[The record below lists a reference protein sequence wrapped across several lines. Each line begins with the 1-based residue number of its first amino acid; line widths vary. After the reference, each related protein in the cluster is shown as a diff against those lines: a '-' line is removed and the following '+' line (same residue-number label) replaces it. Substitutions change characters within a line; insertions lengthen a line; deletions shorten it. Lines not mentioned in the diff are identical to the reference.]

1 MVSRTLKEEQIEPA
15 AGIGYT
21 ALAAVL
27 DRPDPTRGTVTSNT
41 QQTTV
46 TANMPEGPLELPP
59 LPSVP
64 FMERSGGGSMSSHRE
79 IPSFGLS
86 DSTLI
91 PHERPEVSLLRRES
105 SRASA
110 TEHTFSTRSSNNPL
124 SSTNITDITTP
135 RSSGGMEDAME
146 KMGLV
151 HESPKEATRVVV
163 DPTHVERRA
172 PKRRTDRVVSK
183 MMCKDDSNHAVAVW
197 SWMESTLFFIPVLA
211 SSTC

>member
-64 FMERSGGGSMSSHRE
+64 FMERSGGGSLVSHRE
-79 IPSFGLS
+79 IPSFGSSEVRLS
-86 DSTLI
+86 
-91 PHERPEVSLLRRES
+91 HMNVRRFPFSGVRVAEHRQQS
-105 SRASA
+105 IRSPLAALTTHCPALTSPISRHLGRLEGWRTPWRKWDLSMN
-110 TEHTFSTRSSNNPL
+110 HQRSYWC
-124 SSTNITDITTP
+124 
-135 RSSGGMEDAME
+135 RG
-146 KMGLV
+146 
-151 HESPKEATRVVV
+151 
-163 DPTHVERRA
+163 
-172 PKRRTDRVVSK
+172 
-183 MMCKDDSNHAVAVW
+183 
-197 SWMESTLFFIPVLA
+197 
-211 SSTC
+211 